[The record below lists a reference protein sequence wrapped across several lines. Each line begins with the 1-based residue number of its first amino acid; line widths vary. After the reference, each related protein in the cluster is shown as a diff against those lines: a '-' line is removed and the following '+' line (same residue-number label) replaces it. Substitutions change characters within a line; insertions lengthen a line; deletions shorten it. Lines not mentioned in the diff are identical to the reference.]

1 MDKRIL
7 IFTDLDGTLL
17 DHYTYQTDK
26 AAEMIE
32 KLKANEIAII
42 PNSSKT
48 ASEILLIR
56 QQLVINTPF
65 IIENGAAVYI
75 PINYFQQQ
83 PNGTHIDNGYWV
95 KPFCESKDHW
105 INLLAE
111 KAIDYKAN
119 FKGFSEMDVS
129 EVAELTGLSEENAA
143 MAKQRQ
149 YGEPLN
155 WIGDDVAQEKFIEH
169 MATFGA
175 NVLQGGRFLHV
186 SGHTDKGDAQAW
198 LASQYKHHTVSDEF
212 CTASNEID
220 LSTSTVMTIA
230 LGDGKNDIAM
240 LEKADVAV
248 QVRSPVHDF
257 PTLKRTQQVYQ
268 SNEFGPAGWAECL
281 QKILSSTLIY

>member
-17 DHYTYQTDK
+17 DHYTYQTEK
-26 AAEMIE
+26 AAAMIE
-32 KLKANEIAII
+32 TLKSNEVAII

-48 ASEILLIR
+48 SSEILLIR
-56 QQLVINTPF
+56 QQLAINTPF

-83 PNGTHIDNGYWV
+83 PENTHVDNGYWV

-105 INLLAE
+105 INLLSE
-111 KAIDYKAN
+111 KAGEFKAN

-129 EVAELTGLSEENAA
+129 EVAQLTGLSEENAS

-155 WIGDDVAQEKFIEH
+155 WTGDNLVQDTFIEY
-169 MATFGA
+169 MASLGA

-198 LASQYKHHTVSDEF
+198 LASQYEQHTVSKVF
-212 CTASNEID
+212 RTASNEISF
-220 LSTSTVMTIA
+220 LNSTVMTIA
-230 LGDGKNDIAM
+230 LGDGKNDVAM

-248 QVRSPVHDF
+248 QIRSPTHDF
-257 PTLKRTQQVYQ
+257 PVLKRTHHVYQ
-268 SNEFGPAGWAECL
+268 SKEVGPAGWAECL

>member
-26 AAEMIE
+26 AAAMID

-48 ASEILLIR
+48 SSEILLIR
-56 QQLVINTPF
+56 QQLAINTPF

-75 PINYFQQQ
+75 PINYFLQQ
-83 PNGTHIDNGYWV
+83 PDNTHVDNGYWV
-95 KPFCESKDHW
+95 KPFCETKDHW
-105 INLLAE
+105 LNLLAE
-111 KAIDYKAN
+111 KATDFKAN
-119 FKGFSEMDVS
+119 YKGFSEMNVA
-129 EVAELTGLSEENAA
+129 EIAELTGLSDENAA

-155 WIGDDVAQEKFIEH
+155 WTGDSVIQEQFIEQ
-169 MATFGA
+169 MAALGA

-198 LASQYKHHTVSDEF
+198 LASQYQQHTVSQAF
-212 CTASNEID
+212 LTATNEIN
-220 LSTSTVMTIA
+220 LLTSNVMTIA
-230 LGDGKNDIAM
+230 LGDGKNDVAM

-248 QVRSPVHDF
+248 QIRSPVHDF
-257 PTLKRTQQVYQ
+257 PVLKRTQHVYQ
-268 SNEFGPAGWAECL
+268 SNEVGPAGWAECL